1 MQKKRK
7 KKLKGDKRH
16 GNVRKTNEGEKR
28 NRKNFFFL
36 GVKGENNGS
45 SYPGDCTLPTTKK
58 GKQKKEKTKTKEQN
72 AKTEKEAHT
81 SEEQKTS
88 RTFPLLFSMQC
99 CFPLRGQVRTLQSS

>member
-1 MQKKRK
+1 MLGKQMRGKKETVET
-7 KKLKGDKRH
+7 L
-16 GNVRKTNEGEKR
+16 
-28 NRKNFFFL
+28 FFL

-45 SYPGDCTLPTTKK
+45 SYPGDCTLPTK
-58 GKQKKEKTKTKEQN
+58 KKESKRKKKAKIKEQN

-99 CFPLRGQVRTLQSS
+99 CFPLRGQVRTLQSSWNK

>member
-1 MQKKRK
+1 MEV
-7 KKLKGDKRH
+7 LTLVT
-16 GNVRKTNEGEKR
+16 VR
-28 NRKNFFFL
+28 
-36 GVKGENNGS
+36 S
-45 SYPGDCTLPTTKK
+45 QQQKK
-58 GKQKKEKTKTKEQN
+58 GKQKKTKTKEQN